1 MLKAVCWIVS
11 RTHNT
16 RDRSYMYLWCVHMN
30 QCPDQIESID
40 DSALEHGLLT
50 CSLQIDNLRLI
61 LIRIHTSS
69 HLHMY
74 TYEVHTNS
82 MIL

>member
-1 MLKAVCWIVS
+1 
-11 RTHNT
+11 
-16 RDRSYMYLWCVHMN
+16 MN

-74 TYEVHTNS
+74 TYEVHTNG